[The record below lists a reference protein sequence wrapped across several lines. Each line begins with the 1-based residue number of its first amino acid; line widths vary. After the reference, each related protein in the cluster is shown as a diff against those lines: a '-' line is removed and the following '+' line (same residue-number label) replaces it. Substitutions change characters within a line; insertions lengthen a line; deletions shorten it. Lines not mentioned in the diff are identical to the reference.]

1 LRDAASPAATALSGL
16 GCVRLSIVTATL
28 RRAGEQPP
36 RRDQIAADRRVVG
49 IRCAIAFVR
58 NESSDADDPNDHSV
72 ANSIV
77 SSAVSGRAKRSSAAA
92 LLAT

>member
-1 LRDAASPAATALSGL
+1 L
-16 GCVRLSIVTATL
+16 
-28 RRAGEQPP
+28 

-77 SSAVSGRAKRSSAAA
+77 SSAVSGRAKMA
-92 LLAT
+92 